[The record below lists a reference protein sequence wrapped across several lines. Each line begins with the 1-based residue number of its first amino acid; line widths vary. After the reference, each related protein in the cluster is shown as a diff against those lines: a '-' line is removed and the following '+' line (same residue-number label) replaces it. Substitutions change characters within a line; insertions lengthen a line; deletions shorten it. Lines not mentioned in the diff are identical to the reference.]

1 MINYIK
7 GKITD
12 AYEGVL
18 IIERDG
24 IGYELNVPASSL
36 YMANEDEEVTVFTY
50 MAVREDDISLYGFH
64 DRESLRIFRMLI
76 SVSGVGAKAGM
87 SILSALTTD
96 EIKQAVMYDR
106 PEVLVRAQGIGKK
119 TAQRLVLELAD
130 KMKDE
135 AAAVISNV
143 SSDVSA
149 GNIKENLMIVNETVE
164 ALLALGYMKSEASD
178 AVAAVDEKDAKSVQS
193 CLKAALKIMARR

>member
-193 CLKAALKIMARR
+193 CLKAALKIMAKR

>member
-36 YMANEDEEVTVFTY
+36 YMANENEEVTVFTY

-164 ALLALGYMKSEASD
+164 ALLAL
-178 AVAAVDEKDAKSVQS
+178 
-193 CLKAALKIMARR
+193 

>member
-106 PEVLVRAQGIGKK
+106 PEVLARAQGIGKK

-135 AAAVISNV
+135 EAAVISNV

>member
-36 YMANEDEEVTVFTY
+36 YMANENEEVTVFTY

-106 PEVLVRAQGIGKK
+106 PEVLARAQGIGKK

-135 AAAVISNV
+135 EAAVISNV